1 MKFVRQMCGLV
12 FALFMTS
19 FSLQAADRTKAIAF
33 MEVTGFDVSLRSM
46 RVSAADAPAMLGL
59 DAEDFGLSW
68 SRLADEI
75 FEPTQIEQDAL
86 AILERALRDDV
97 LMHVS
102 AFYASNL
109 GQRLVDAENE
119 SHFTGDLKKR
129 ELGHELAVSLENRGS
144 PQPQYF
150 RDMAN
155 DIGSIE
161 SSIRSYR
168 EVQVRFLMAAMSAGL
183 MQRQLDEADLREILS
198 LQDTE
203 IKSAMMENIIVSN
216 AYTYRK
222 FSDLEVEQYRDA
234 LGTKEMREVYALM
247 NAIHF
252 TLMAERYEQMA
263 LKMADLHPSQSL

>member
-102 AFYASNL
+102 AF
-109 GQRLVDAENE
+109 
-119 SHFTGDLKKR
+119 
-129 ELGHELAVSLENRGS
+129 
-144 PQPQYF
+144 
-150 RDMAN
+150 
-155 DIGSIE
+155 
-161 SSIRSYR
+161 
-168 EVQVRFLMAAMSAGL
+168 
-183 MQRQLDEADLREILS
+183 
-198 LQDTE
+198 
-203 IKSAMMENIIVSN
+203 
-216 AYTYRK
+216 
-222 FSDLEVEQYRDA
+222 
-234 LGTKEMREVYALM
+234 
-247 NAIHF
+247 
-252 TLMAERYEQMA
+252 
-263 LKMADLHPSQSL
+263 

>member
-75 FEPTQIEQDAL
+75 FEPAQIEQDAL
-86 AILERALRDDV
+86 SILERALRDDV

-119 SHFTGDLKKR
+119 SHFTGDSKKR
-129 ELGHELAVSLENRGS
+129 ELGHKLAVSLENRGS

-183 MQRQLDEADLREILS
+183 MQRQLDEADLRKILS

-234 LGTKEMREVYALM
+234 LATKEMREVYALM

-252 TLMAERYEQMA
+252 TLMAERYEKMA
-263 LKMADLHPSQSL
+263 LKMADLNPSQSL

>member
-119 SHFTGDLKKR
+119 SHFTGDLQKR
-129 ELGHELAVSLENRGS
+129 ELGHKLAVSLENRGS